1 MSLNIHLFVN
11 KQLTGMKKIIIF
23 SDPDI
28 EFLAEEGFE
37 NSNNF
42 TLIRNGEDRSSKSYE
57 FPYQWLDE
65 QNLEIPAELDVYFIE
80 GESPSHD
87 WVGVSVIGYDTLIKF
102 QELLYAQNL
111 KVNFIV
117 KVEI

>member
-1 MSLNIHLFVN
+1 
-11 KQLTGMKKIIIF
+11 MKKLIIF

-28 EFLAEEGFE
+28 EFLAEEEIE

-42 TLIRNGEDRSSKSYE
+42 TLIRKEQNRSSKSYE

-65 QNLEIPAELDVYFIE
+65 QNIEIPADLDVNFIE

-87 WVGVSVIGYDTLIKF
+87 WVGVTVIGYDTLIKF
-102 QELLYAQNL
+102 QELLFAQNL

-117 KVEI
+117 IV